1 MVLISLYY
9 WAGAKA
15 AAGVE
20 VERFET
26 ETVAQALE
34 LARSQRSDPQF
45 DRVLSVSSLLID
57 GLVVSPE
64 GRDALRTEPV
74 RVEVLPP
81 FAGGNGSE
89 SPPGQRENRQR
100 TGSFVHTK
108 W

>member
-26 ETVAQALE
+26 ETVAEALA
-34 LARSQRSDPQF
+34 LARAQRSDPQF

-57 GLVVSPE
+57 GLVVSSE
-64 GRDALRTEPV
+64 GRDEPRTQPV

-81 FAGGNGSE
+81 FAGGSSMNRCQT
-89 SPPGQRENRQR
+89 PADPG
-100 TGSFVHTK
+100 
-108 W
+108 